1 MRIVRNS
8 IDLKDLREMSSAT
21 FGSLVKAVVDVE
33 RDLLALDSELHS
45 DLEHILIED
54 GSRQPDLWRIN
65 LYPELPESEFIEF
78 DSLINIRPW
87 QGNRSRDVENP
98 DIREKIVQTVAR
110 KVRR

>member
-8 IDLKDLREMSSAT
+8 IDLKYLKEISSAT
-21 FGSLVKAVVDVE
+21 IGSLVKAVVDFE
-33 RDLLALDSELHS
+33 RDPLALDSELYS

-54 GSRQPDLWRIN
+54 GSRQPDLWGIN

-87 QGNRSRDVENP
+87 QGNRSRDIENP
-98 DIREKIVQTVAR
+98 DIREKIIETAAR
-110 KVRR
+110 KVKR